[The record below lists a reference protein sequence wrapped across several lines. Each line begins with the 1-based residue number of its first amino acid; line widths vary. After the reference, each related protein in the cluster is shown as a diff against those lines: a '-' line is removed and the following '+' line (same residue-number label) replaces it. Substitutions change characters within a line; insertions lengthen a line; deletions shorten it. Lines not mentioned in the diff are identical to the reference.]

1 MFMKER
7 RGDVALTPMQT
18 KCKVV
23 GLVIRANNLTFARY
37 MKQSII
43 IMALALL
50 MTGCRDGKDTDDGKL
65 LSGAWVL
72 TEMEYPMGG
81 TERYP
86 INNMRLLRIYRGDS
100 VMWECGL
107 TQTPTA
113 LVAHHPYWKADIT
126 LISKGGGEYV
136 YLEGD
141 EPRPLQVRDDTTIV
155 VQRNGVRYTWRRA
168 ESLYR
173 EWGEEIRAI
182 VEDNYEGD
190 ETSEGRRFV
199 LSMKEREQRATIH
212 WLLWGSMV
220 IVVALLVMGQTL
232 LNYRRE
238 RRRLKLQLEQ
248 IREVKEHRPASVRRA
263 QEEAETAFFR
273 SDEYDALRRRI
284 ASGRPLTEADWQ
296 EVRERLKGVYPG
308 FVGQLRGLY
317 PMSELEMQV
326 CMLTKLRIP
335 PTDMASVLAR
345 DVSTIST
352 VRSRLYG
359 KVFGRKG
366 GAREWDEFVLS
377 IA

>member
-50 MTGCRDGKDTDDGKL
+50 VTGCRDGKDTDDGKL

-155 VQRNGVRYTWRRA
+155 VQRNGVRYTWQRA

-173 EWGEEIRAI
+173 EWGEEIRGI

-190 ETSEGRRFV
+190 EASEGRRFV

-248 IREVKEHRPASVRRA
+248 IREVKEHRPATVRRA
-263 QEEAETAFFR
+263 QEDVETAFFR

-296 EVRERLKGVYPG
+296 EVRDRLKEVYPG

-345 DVSTIST
+345 DASTIST

>member
-1 MFMKER
+1 MIRLLLIM
-7 RGDVALTPMQT
+7 VTAMLL
-18 KCKVV
+18 V
-23 GLVIRANNLTFARY
+23 GCN
-37 MKQSII
+37 
-43 IMALALL
+43 
-50 MTGCRDGKDTDDGKL
+50 DGGMRKGEECYL

-72 TEMEYPMGG
+72 TEKKYPMGG
-81 TERYP
+81 IERYP
-86 INNMRLLRIYRGDS
+86 ISNMSLLRIYEGDS
-100 VMWECGL
+100 LLRECGL
-107 TQTPTA
+107 TQTTTA
-113 LVAHHPYWKADIT
+113 LVVHQPYWKAGIT
-126 LISKGGGEYV
+126 LIPKGGGEYV
-136 YLEGD
+136 YMEGD
-141 EPRPLQVRDDTTIV
+141 EPRPLQVRGDTTIV
-155 VQRNGVRYTWRRA
+155 VQRNGVRFTWNRA
-168 ESLYR
+168 EDLYR
-173 EWGEEIRAI
+173 EWGEEIRSI
-182 VEDNYEGD
+182 VEDNWEGED
-190 ETSEGRRFV
+190 MSDGQRFV

-248 IREVKEHRPASVRRA
+248 IREVKEHRPATVRQA

-273 SDEYDALRRRI
+273 SDEYDALCRRI

>member
-1 MFMKER
+1 
-7 RGDVALTPMQT
+7 
-18 KCKVV
+18 
-23 GLVIRANNLTFARY
+23 

-50 MTGCRDGKDTDDGKL
+50 MTGCQSRKDGTERQV

-72 TEMEYPMGG
+72 TEKEYPVGG
-81 TERYP
+81 IERFP
-86 INNMRLLRIYRGDS
+86 ISNMSLLRIYEDDS
-100 VMWECGL
+100 VLRECGL
-107 TQTPTA
+107 TQTPSA
-113 LVAHHPYWKADIT
+113 LVVHQPYWKADIT
-126 LISKGGGEYV
+126 LIPKGGGEYV
-136 YLEGD
+136 YMEYD
-141 EPRPLQVRDDTTIV
+141 EPRPLQVLGDTAIV

-168 ESLYR
+168 GSLYR
-173 EWGEEIRAI
+173 EWGEEIRNI
-182 VEDNYEGD
+182 VEDNWN
-190 ETSEGRRFV
+190 SEDMSDGQRFV

-212 WLLWGSMV
+212 WLLWVSMV

-248 IREVKEHRPASVRRA
+248 IREVREHRPASVRRA
-263 QEEAETAFFR
+263 QEDAETAFFH

-345 DVSTIST
+345 DASTIST